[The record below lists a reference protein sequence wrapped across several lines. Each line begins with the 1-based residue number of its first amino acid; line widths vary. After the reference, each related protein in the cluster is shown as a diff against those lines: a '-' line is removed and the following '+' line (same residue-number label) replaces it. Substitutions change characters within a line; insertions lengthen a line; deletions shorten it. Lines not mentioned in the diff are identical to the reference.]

1 MESRCPAGV
10 LVRAWLLS
18 IAIVGTAAADPAFV
32 WQAPSGCPDAGDVR
46 ARIER
51 RLGRSL
57 DDVAAAITVVVAADR
72 AGFVAR
78 VDPRAVTVD
87 NDVRTLTSRR
97 CDELADAVAV
107 IVARLATKAARVAL
121 AVREAPESRRLVA
134 APAIEATAPTQ
145 PYGGGVRVLGL
156 SGVGRIPS
164 VGLGAEVAAFV
175 RRHDEFAEIAA
186 ARWDNSTLRLHPG
199 APAGVDISLDVLTLR
214 LGWSPGH
221 LPIRSWVAGELGRL
235 RAAGVA
241 LVDPQTGTA
250 RWSAVG
256 AGFEVAWPMFPKVRL
271 VGTFELAVP
280 LERAGIQL
288 NDGVEIYRPSWLT
301 AHTALGLEF
310 GPR

>member
-1 MESRCPAGV
+1 
-10 LVRAWLLS
+10 
-18 IAIVGTAAADPAFV
+18 V
-32 WQAPSGCPDAGDVR
+32 WQAPPGCPDAGEVR
-46 ARIER
+46 SRIER

-57 DDVAAAITVVVAADR
+57 DEVAAAITVVVAADP
-72 AGFVAR
+72 AGYVAR

-87 NDVRTLTSRR
+87 NDIRTLTSRR

-107 IVARLATKAARVAL
+107 IVARLATRAAL
-121 AVREAPESRRLVA
+121 AVSEAPDSRGLVA
-134 APAIEATAPTQ
+134 APAIEAVPATQ

-156 SGVGRIPS
+156 SGIGRIPS
-164 VGLGAEVAAFV
+164 VGLGAEVAGFV
-175 RRHDEFAEIAA
+175 RRHDEFAGIAV
-186 ARWDNSTLRLHPG
+186 ARWDDSTLHLHPG
-199 APAGVDISLDVLTLR
+199 APAGVDIGLDVITLR
-214 LGWSPGH
+214 LGWSPEH
-221 LPIRSWVAGELGRL
+221 LPIRSWVAGEIGRL

-256 AGFEVAWPMFPKVRL
+256 AGFEIAWPMSPKVRL

-301 AHTALGLEF
+301 AHTAFGLEL